1 MLKTIKN
8 DENITNVGT
17 IIDENTQKLDQA
29 INSVRDEISEDIETH
44 SQIVKNRLDKKIET
58 FENNTNNQFAYLKIA
73 YVLLFLAGII
83 ISLS

>member
-8 DENITNVGT
+8 DENITNAGT

-44 SQIVKNRLDKKIET
+44 LKIVENRLDKKIET